1 MSRAPKRRIAS
12 DCSSGEPGWGTVEAV
27 LAPAP
32 LVVRCVKP
40 KTRCVKK
47 AGAMNAP
54 QPAPSLRSDRMLISV
69 LMALTVMSDDGE
81 LMPDM
86 VGS

>member
-1 MSRAPKRRIAS
+1 
-12 DCSSGEPGWGTVEAV
+12 
-27 LAPAP
+27 
-32 LVVRCVKP
+32 
-40 KTRCVKK
+40 
-47 AGAMNAP
+47 MNAP